1 MMNKLKPFF
10 FLTLFCFASVA
21 CQENKASEKKSENKE
36 KKTSKT
42 VQVKKKK
49 NKKQQKNQG
58 FKMPKLNNKNSKA
71 ALLKYGKLN
80 PETIVLVQT
89 RFGDIKIKLYKNTP
103 VHRASFIY
111 LAKNGYY
118 DLTEFHRVVPN
129 MYCQAGNTDDWEA
142 TTFLSKLGYYTIEPE
157 IKNDNFHK
165 YGAVSMARLY
175 EKNPQKRSSGHEWF
189 IVLGEKV
196 NDVYLDAAEDQL
208 GIKFKANQRKEYKTK
223 GGACFLDKDH
233 TVIGEVI
240 EGMDVAV
247 KISKLKVDR
256 REWPVNTVPIKVKVL
271 K

>member
-1 MMNKLKPFF
+1 MNKSQFF
-10 FLTLFCFASVA
+10 FSLTLLAFILGA
-21 CQENKASEKKSENKE
+21 CQENNSEIKKTLNEKK
-36 KKTSKT
+36 KTTKSI
-42 VQVKKKK
+42 QVKKEKSFKK
-49 NKKQQKNQG
+49 EKDKG
-58 FKMPKLNNKNSKA
+58 FKMPKLNNKNSRT
-71 ALLKYGKLN
+71 ALLAYGKLN

-89 RFGDIKIKLYKNTP
+89 RFGDIKIKLYYNTP

-196 NDVYLDAAEDQL
+196 SDVYLDAAEDQL
-208 GIKFKANQRKEYKTK
+208 GLKYKPNQRKEYKTK

-247 KISKLKVDR
+247 KISQLKVDR
-256 REWPVNTVPIKVKVL
+256 REWPINTVPIKVKVL